1 VKVGLSL
8 CGMEPVVRNARARAR
23 ARARGSFAD
32 VWLRAQA
39 VEFGRSAASE
49 RERMVQTE
57 ARDVHTAIQR
67 RTV

>member
-8 CGMEPVVRNARARAR
+8 CGREPVVRNARAR